1 MIKFLASKL
10 MFKENGDKPIN
21 QLMTM
26 DKLFTVLIALL
37 LSAGCFA
44 QDDDFDDLALNGLAS
59 YEQLRKEYYIG
70 AIYLESISQNPAA
83 VITMDG
89 KKRMEIR
96 ITIDKW
102 SPRRFAQQWN
112 QAILINNDQ
121 ITLEDYA
128 DQIADFVNLP
138 QDDLIAGDRLF
149 IDKDPDSGVKVYI
162 NGKLGLSTSDEG
174 FFDVLASTWI
184 GLRPPSSEF
193 KQNILVLPTDQA
205 GTDLLLRYEA
215 ISPSDDR
222 KKTVAGWF
230 KREQKKV
237 AAKPKPKKAPT
248 QTKVTSKAAPK
259 PAPIQIE
266 TPAAPVVAKPKPTV
280 NVEKPKIA
288 KAAPAPA
295 PKPEPK
301 PAPAP
306 AKPEPKPTPTPAVAK
321 AEPKPAAPAK
331 DEAAEAEKAA
341 QAKLL
346 RRYRSSVMKLT
357 YLNTQYPKRAM
368 DNKQEG
374 LVVIEL
380 TLDRKGKVKNVEV
393 KQETQYRSL
402 NRAAKTAVSKSG
414 PYPEPPKEL
423 KGDNIVLELPFNFKL

>member
-1 MIKFLASKL
+1 
-10 MFKENGDKPIN
+10 
-21 QLMTM
+21 MTM
-26 DKLFTVLIALL
+26 DKLFTLLISLLVSSVL
-37 LSAGCFA
+37 LSTACFA
-44 QDDDFDDLALNGLAS
+44 QSDDFDDLELNGLAS
-59 YEQLRKEYYIG
+59 FEQLRKEYYIG

-138 QDDLIAGDRLF
+138 KEDLIAGDRVF
-149 IDKDPDSGVKVYI
+149 IDKDPGKGVKVYI
-162 NGKLGLSTSDEG
+162 NSKLALSTDDDG

-193 KQNILVLPTDQA
+193 KQNILVLPTDQT
-205 GTDLLLRYEA
+205 GTDLLRRYQGLQPTA
-215 ISPSDDR
+215 DR
-222 KKTVAGWF
+222 ENQVAAWF
-230 KREQKKV
+230 KKEPKKV
-237 AAKPKPKKAPT
+237 AAKPKPKKAPGN
-248 QTKVTSKAAPK
+248 TKVTSKAAPK
-259 PAPIQIE
+259 PAPIKIE
-266 TPAAPVVAKPKPTV
+266 TPKAPVVAKPKPSV
-280 NVEKPKIA
+280 QVDKPTIA
-288 KAAPAPA
+288 KAQPAPA
-295 PKPEPK
+295 PEPVKQEPPK
-301 PAPAP
+301 PD
-306 AKPEPKPTPTPAVAK
+306 PKPTPAPKAVAK
-321 AEPKPAAPAK
+321 APATPVEKPAAPAK
-331 DEAAEAEKAA
+331 SDADDAEKAE

-380 TLDRKGKVKNVEV
+380 TLDRKGKVQNVEM

-402 NRAAKTAVSKSG
+402 NRAAKTAVNKSG
-414 PYPEPPKEL
+414 PYPEAPKEL
-423 KGDNIVLELPFNFKL
+423 KGDKIVLELPFNFKL